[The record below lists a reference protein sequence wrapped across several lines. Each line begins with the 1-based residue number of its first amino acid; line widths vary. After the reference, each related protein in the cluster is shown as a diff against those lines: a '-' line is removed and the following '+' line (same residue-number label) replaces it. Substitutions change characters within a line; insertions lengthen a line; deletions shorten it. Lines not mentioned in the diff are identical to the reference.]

1 MSLPSINSVTGR
13 GPEGTA
19 DGVAIGN
26 PLPDWM
32 ADGQE
37 RRRTAVSVVATRVR
51 KGSENGRFGGS
62 LCTPVGPEKPENPR
76 KIRISGNPRDP
87 PGKRPSQNQALRSVP
102 TGRVIKYPRKCTPPP
117 GGVPRGPP
125 RHFSDPNPGSPGNSV
140 SGPLWDPRYNA
151 VSLRSG
157 KLSATRSMMLTG
169 EERRG

>member
-51 KGSENGRFGGS
+51 KGSEKGPKTGDLAVPCAPRSDRKNRKIPGKSGFRE
-62 LCTPVGPEKPENPR
+62 TPGTPPENVPVR
-76 KIRISGNPRDP
+76 T
-87 PGKRPSQNQALRSVP
+87 RP
-102 TGRVIKYPRKCTPPP
+102 
-117 GGVPRGPP
+117 
-125 RHFSDPNPGSPGNSV
+125 
-140 SGPLWDPRYNA
+140 
-151 VSLRSG
+151 
-157 KLSATRSMMLTG
+157 
-169 EERRG
+169 